1 MWIGGLRH
9 AAGNNTKLPT
19 DKGDEGN
26 RETVDKPAQAVAC
39 GSPSTDPQT
48 AGKLITV
55 DTKARGGEIDKS
67 STGDSGVA
75 TPQEVDQTTVVP

>member
-39 GSPSTDPQT
+39 GSPSIDPQT
-48 AGKLITV
+48 AGKLTTV
-55 DTKARGGEIDKS
+55 DTKARGGETDNLQQV
-67 STGDSGVA
+67 T
-75 TPQEVDQTTVVP
+75 QESQPPRRSIK